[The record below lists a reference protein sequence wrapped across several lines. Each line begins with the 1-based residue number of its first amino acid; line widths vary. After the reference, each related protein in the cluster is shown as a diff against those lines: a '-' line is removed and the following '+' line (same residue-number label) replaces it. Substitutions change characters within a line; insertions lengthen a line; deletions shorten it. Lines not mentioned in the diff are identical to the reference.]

1 MSIKSELRLIEQ
13 QEVPIKNGTFLKN
26 TDGWVGTGS
35 TTDWI
40 HGSFNNTIR
49 KIIGTTT
56 KLSQELSDFNGTEVS
71 TTYTEG
77 AEAYKLDFTIF
88 GQQSGFTF
96 TPVLGGVSGTTITE
110 NGIYHQI
117 FYITPD
123 EPIENSRFILINS
136 TDYIVINDAGDA
148 LIWE

>member
-1 MSIKSELRLIEQ
+1 MPKKRTRRHKQRRTKKRRGGRPLSPAEMGSISK
-13 QEVPIKNGTFLKN
+13 
-26 TDGWVGTGS
+26 
-35 TTDWI
+35 
-40 HGSFNNTIR
+40 SFNNTIR

-123 EPIENSRFILINS
+123 EPIENSRFILINP